1 MPNTT
6 DSIGSLRVRPGL
18 NPGEF
23 DRTDRILLGAC
34 AGIWLVALGAVVAA
48 TVALVDLGSGPQE
61 SSGNSGA
68 PWLLYT
74 VIAVSAAVIIG
85 AVPLLIRAR
94 REAMSDAEPP
104 SRPPAPGRQ
113 EDAGRGDAAQTE
125 KLRISG
131 VGASA
136 GRIHAGP
143 GYAAAV
149 THSTSLPAPLVAAI
163 DQVWLRCAVLIACA
177 IGIAMVAIGVATY
190 LMAVER
196 GVAAWVLFALS
207 GLVTLAMP
215 AIPWFYLRELRA
227 LLDGQSA

>member
-1 MPNTT
+1 M
-6 DSIGSLRVRPGL
+6 GSLRVRPGVA
-18 NPGEF
+18 PGEF

-48 TVALVDLGSGPQE
+48 TVALVDLGTGHQR
-61 SSGNSGA
+61 SSGSSGT

-74 VIAVSAAVIIG
+74 VIAISAAVIIG

-94 REAMSDAEPP
+94 RDAMADAEPP
-104 SRPPAPGRQ
+104 GRPASRPPLGRQ
-113 EDAGRGDAAQTE
+113 DAGHADQTE
-125 KLRISG
+125 KMRISG
-131 VGASA
+131 ATA
-136 GRIHAGP
+136 GRIHSGP

-190 LMAVER
+190 LIAVDSDT
-196 GVAAWVLFALS
+196 AAWVFFALS
-207 GLVTLAMP
+207 GLVTVAMP
-215 AIPWFYLRELRA
+215 AIPWFYLRELRG
-227 LLDGQSA
+227 LLES

>member
-1 MPNTT
+1 MPYAT
-6 DSIGSLRVRPGL
+6 DAAGSLRVRPD
-18 NPGEF
+18 PGEF

-34 AGIWLVALGAVVAA
+34 VAIWLTALGAAVAA
-48 TVALVDLGSGPQE
+48 TVALVDLGTADQE
-61 SSGNSGA
+61 SGESGT
-68 PWLLYT
+68 PWLLYV

-94 REAMSDAEPP
+94 REATSGAAEPP
-104 SRPPAPGRQ
+104 ARPASPQGPGRQ
-113 EDAGRGDAAQTE
+113 ESARGDAAQTE

-131 VGASA
+131 ATTV
-136 GRIHAGP
+136 GRINAGP

-149 THSTSLPAPLVAAI
+149 TPSTALPAPLVAAI

-177 IGIAMVAIGVATY
+177 VGIAMVAIGVATY
-190 LMAVER
+190 LMAIE
-196 GVAAWVLFALS
+196 GDAAAWVLFVLS

-227 LLDGQSA
+227 LLEDQSA